1 MNDRTYTTG
10 NRPTNPYPHEKF
22 MFIISDI
29 QEEDSTEEGVQRW
42 SFVIDRSL
50 SHEEYAA
57 ELRNEIS
64 LAEARAVTASFEAAL
79 ELIGGN

>member
-10 NRPTNPYPHEKF
+10 NRPTNPYPHEKY

-29 QEEDSTEEGVQRW
+29 QEEEPTEEGVQRW
-42 SFVIDRSL
+42 SFIIDRIVT
-50 SHEEYAA
+50 HEEYAA
-57 ELRNEIS
+57 ELREEID